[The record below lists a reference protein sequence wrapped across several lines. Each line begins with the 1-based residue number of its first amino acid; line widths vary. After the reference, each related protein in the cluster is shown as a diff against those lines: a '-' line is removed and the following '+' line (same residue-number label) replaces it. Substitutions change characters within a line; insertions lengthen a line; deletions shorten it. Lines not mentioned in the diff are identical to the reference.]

1 MTALVQGGGGVRG
14 GQCDAPMLPQSG
26 VEKKGKC
33 QAKMAWSTQQPVC
46 SRGSSRLA
54 SQLQIKRNPICLVL
68 CQTSP
73 LAAQFCFSTLLSP
86 FLVTFL
92 LLANTAPYT
101 LLRLPALLSL
111 WLQVENRSRPTFVID
126 LRVTRA
132 RTSQVHGGTLG
143 SESPLRRI
151 DHRLPFPTKFPPG
164 LFHTSHKCCSPRP
177 DRRLKP
183 GSYRPQSALD
193 HDQLK
198 PRVPWYPERERRRLS
213 LPPRATMTASPN
225 SLDPSSPDPPASYPH
240 E

>member
-1 MTALVQGGGGVRG
+1 MLRCYPKVVWKKREVPSQDGMVHSAASVLQRLLPSCIAAANHKKSHLLGSLSNLTIGGAILLLNTPFSLS
-14 GQCDAPMLPQSG
+14 CHLFAPCKHRSLY
-26 VEKKGKC
+26 
-33 QAKMAWSTQQPVC
+33 T
-46 SRGSSRLA
+46 
-54 SQLQIKRNPICLVL
+54 
-68 CQTSP
+68 TSP
-73 LAAQFCFSTLLSP
+73 TCASFP
-86 FLVTFL
+86 LV
-92 LLANTAPYT
+92 A
-101 LLRLPALLSL
+101 
-111 WLQVENRSRPTFVID
+111 VENRSCPTFVID

-198 PRVPWYPERERRRLS
+198 LRVPWCPERERRRLS